1 MSVNDNIAIKYC
13 HSSVFKLSGFV
24 SILNSFPF
32 YIKDNSLPVDEIY
45 IIWLKDFYLRLNEL
59 DIGEVKEMLKEDN
72 IDLLMESDQL
82 KQQQQQRRAFTEF
95 TEGKI
100 KFIPTYKYDIGKLKR
115 VHGNK

>member
-1 MSVNDNIAIKYC
+1 MVHY
-13 HSSVFKLSGFV
+13 
-24 SILNSFPF
+24 ILNSLPF
-32 YIKDNSLPVDEIY
+32 SIKNNGLPVDEIF
-45 IIWLKDFYLRLNEL
+45 IEFKDFYLRLNEL

-100 KFIPTYKYDIGKLKR
+100 KFIPTYKYDIGKL
-115 VHGNK
+115 